1 MLSFI
6 YNKGWYEVNDIS
18 VFLNSIKPIV
28 EDIDKVKLYLDQS
41 NKEYDELDDLI
52 NYVGDDEKRLI
63 NYKNQDL
70 IYKYLDMISVNSS
83 TYDAIKYL
91 IANSDDSI
99 KGLPQYIKASK
110 NLNTIFGFL
119 NDRKGDIAERVD
131 VLSFAYT
138 EKYIAKKYYE
148 MFSNDNVYVIDP
160 MEFTNF
166 IKRLDITDEL
176 RVEVLKN
183 TILDNLNHYDGKE
196 VEVKRNVLKTYGH
209 YLTNKYTSML
219 DNASKYIDLSLDIDK
234 LLELDQKDYTKES
247 LVLLKR
253 IWFIN
258 EINNTNNEDKIKEL
272 IDELHLLVRYDE

>member
-18 VFLNSIKPIV
+18 VFLDSIKPIV

-70 IYKYLDMISVNSS
+70 IYKYLDMISVNAS

-99 KGLPQYIKASK
+99 KGLPQYVKASK
-110 NLNTIFGFL
+110 NLNTIYGFL

-131 VLSFAYT
+131 VLSYAYT

-183 TILDNLNHYDGKE
+183 TIVDNLNHYDGKD
-196 VEVKRNVLKTYGH
+196 VEVKRNIMKTYGQ
-209 YLTNKYTSML
+209 YLTNKFVSML
-219 DNASKYIDLSLDIDK
+219 DNASKYIDLSLDIEK
-234 LLELDQKDYTKES
+234 LLELDQKDYSRDS
-247 LVLLKR
+247 LILLKR
-253 IWFIN
+253 VWFIN
-258 EINNTNNEDKIKEL
+258 EINNTNNEEKIKEL
-272 IDELHLLVRYDE
+272 IDELHLLVRYEE

>member
-18 VFLNSIKPIV
+18 VFLDSIKPIV

-70 IYKYLDMISVNSS
+70 IYKYLDMISVNAS

-99 KGLPQYIKASK
+99 KGLPQYVKASK
-110 NLNTIFGFL
+110 NLNTIYGFL

-131 VLSFAYT
+131 VLSYAYT

-176 RVEVLKN
+176 RVKVLKN
-183 TILDNLNHYDGKE
+183 TIVDNLNHYDGKD
-196 VEVKRNVLKTYGH
+196 VEVKRNIMKTYGQ
-209 YLTNKYTSML
+209 YLTNKFVSML
-219 DNASKYIDLSLDIDK
+219 DNASKYIDLSLDIEK
-234 LLELDQKDYTKES
+234 LLELDQKDYSRDS
-247 LVLLKR
+247 LILLKR
-253 IWFIN
+253 VWFIN
-258 EINNTNNEDKIKEL
+258 EINNTNNEEKIKEL
-272 IDELHLLVRYDE
+272 IDELHLLVRYEE